1 MESSKRKTFDIDVEF
16 KERLGLTKQG
26 MTKRM
31 DKWAAEYDSDM
42 AVIAYRNPEV
52 VSQVVGEYFPTNRE
66 FVKIVDVASGTGL
79 VGLELNKIG
88 FKQIDAVD
96 PSSGMMK
103 VAKSRNVY
111 DKCYIEDRLDS
122 SNTLKTNTY
131 DCAVV
136 VAGFSMGQLPT
147 NALFELIRI
156 VKPGGFIFINMME
169 SNLVRVEEFKDR
181 LEPLFERFTNNGV
194 WTIVDREIK
203 PPGDLLLIAQVLVSE
218 TTLTRLPSLLT
229 FPDVSSN

>member
-1 MESSKRKTFDIDVEF
+1 MESSKRKIFDIDVEF
-16 KERLGLTKQG
+16 KERAKLTKQG

-31 DKWAAEYDSDM
+31 DKWAADYDSAMESID
-42 AVIAYRNPEV
+42 YTLPEV
-52 VSQVVGEYFPTNRE
+52 VSQVVGEHFPTNRE

-79 VGLELNKIG
+79 VGLELKRNG

-111 DKCYIEDRLDS
+111 NKCYIEYVDGHPLPI
-122 SNTLKTNTY
+122 NTDTY

-136 VAGFSMGQLPT
+136 VAGFSMGQVPS

-169 SNLVRVEEFKDR
+169 SNIVQVKEFKDR
-181 LEPLFERFTNNGV
+181 LEPLWEKFRDNGV
-194 WTIVDREIK
+194 WEIVDREILT
-203 PPGDLLLIAQVLVSE
+203 PGDLMLSAKVLVSE
-218 TTLTRLPSLLT
+218 TTLPRLPPVDNS
-229 FPDVSSN
+229 

>member
-1 MESSKRKTFDIDVEF
+1 MESSKKKTFDIDVEF
-16 KERLGLTKQG
+16 KERSGLTKQG

-31 DKWAAEYDSDM
+31 DKWAADYDSDM

-79 VGLELNKIG
+79 VGLELKRNG

-111 DKCYIEDRLDS
+111 DKCYIEYVDGHPLPID
-122 SNTLKTNTY
+122 TDTY

-136 VAGFSMGQLPT
+136 VGGFSMGHLPT
-147 NALFELIRI
+147 NALFELTRI
-156 VKPGGFIFINMME
+156 VKPGGYIFINMME
-169 SNLVRVEEFKDR
+169 SSLVRVEEFKDR

-194 WTIVDREIK
+194 
-203 PPGDLLLIAQVLVSE
+203 
-218 TTLTRLPSLLT
+218 
-229 FPDVSSN
+229 